1 MKVNGAKI
9 CNMVSELKNIK
20 MDRNMLGISSM
31 DLSLEMENTI
41 SRMEISM
48 KENFIAIL
56 SMGMGQWF

>member
-56 SMGMGQWF
+56 SMGMGQ